1 MSHFRSEIRQRAE
14 ELVALYP
21 RKRSAMLPL
30 LHLAQ
35 EHDGYLSE
43 EGIAEVAALT
53 DTSAADVRGTASF
66 YDMFHLEPVGT
77 YVVGVCTNIA
87 CLLAGGEEML
97 EHASASLGCAVGA
110 TSDDGLFTLEE
121 TECLADCDL
130 APCVQV
136 NHRYVRTTTP
146 DAFDSLVQEL
156 REGRLDHDVPRHGTL
171 IRVKRQGGLRVAKE
185 DLARER
191 AAALAARTARAD
203 AAAQAA
209 ASTDVAGATPSRPG
223 TGSAS

>member
-1 MSHFRSEIRQRAE
+1 MSHFRADIRQRAE

-21 RKRSAMLPL
+21 RQRSAMLPL

-35 EHDGYLSE
+35 EQDGYLSD

-53 DTSAADVRGTASF
+53 GTTPADVRGTASF
-66 YDMFHLEPVGT
+66 YDMFHLEPVGR
-77 YVVGVCTNIA
+77 YVVGVCTNVA
-87 CLLAGGEEML
+87 CLLAGGEELL
-97 EHASASLGCAVGA
+97 EHASSTLGCAVGA

-121 TECLADCDL
+121 TECLADCNL

-146 DAFDSLVQEL
+146 ATFDAMVSDL

-171 IRVKRQGGLRVAKE
+171 IRVKRQGGLRVSKDDIA
-185 DLARER
+185 AER
-191 AAALAARTARAD
+191 AEALAARTARAEAAAAA
-203 AAAQAA
+203 AAAQENK
-209 ASTDVAGATPSRPG
+209 
-223 TGSAS
+223 